1 MQKYNLKLNKIK
13 TDSEKITK
21 DTDLANYIKDKK
33 QEFINKLNEFKNGK
47 ENVNIPNL
55 DDLFTENSYVVINDI
70 ILKET
75 KLDKSD
81 DAVIEGELTSPFE
94 EIEVLQGSYI
104 MTYEY
109 DINYS
114 VITVSKDENKQEE
127 DKPNEM
133 RKDEEKQEEKKSNN
147 PMTGDTIMIAVA
159 GLIISIVGLCITK
172 KKML

>member
-109 DINYS
+109 DIDYT
-114 VITVSKDENKQEE
+114 VITVSNDENKQ
-127 DKPNEM
+127 
-133 RKDEEKQEEKKSNN
+133 KDEEKQSNN
-147 PMTGDTIMIAVA
+147 PMTGDTIMITVA